1 VRAALTEMGVSV
13 PPPFPPP
20 PAVQSIEGEYG
31 RATGRG
37 NSRGGGSPTPRR
49 AVRACRRVALDKVA
63 LRTSRRSRGF
73 TRASPQ
79 VLSGA
84 ISTLGASFCL
94 FLCMYNVFFLYG
106 SFIFTVHPVPP
117 QEIRRRPWGIEKASP
132 SLTDQTLFLRN
143 GVWSHCGFPGR

>member
-13 PPPFPPP
+13 PPPLPPP
-20 PAVQSIEGEYG
+20 PAVRCVPAGECLCTRWLYAG
-31 RATGRG
+31 LAERA
-37 NSRGGGSPTPRR
+37 
-49 AVRACRRVALDKVA
+49 ALH
-63 LRTSRRSRGF
+63 F

-106 SFIFTVHPVPP
+106 SFIFTVHPIPSK
-117 QEIRRRPWGIEKASP
+117 EIRRPSWWIEKVASP
-132 SLTDQTLFLRN
+132 ILTDQTLN
-143 GVWSHCGFPGR
+143 GVWSPCGPPRR